1 MEGGSHR
8 AALRS
13 VVVPW
18 VRGCSVAARLP
29 RSRRR
34 RRMIPA
40 LLWLLRLLWLLL
52 WLLLLRLRLLRLLLG
67 TRQVRKPIASSLHQ
81 PQSSL
86 EFQGSHFA

>member
-29 RSRRR
+29 RSR
-34 RRMIPA
+34 
-40 LLWLLRLLWLLL
+40 
-52 WLLLLRLRLLRLLLG
+52 
-67 TRQVRKPIASSLHQ
+67 
-81 PQSSL
+81 
-86 EFQGSHFA
+86 

>member
-1 MEGGSHR
+1 
-8 AALRS
+8 
-13 VVVPW
+13 
-18 VRGCSVAARLP
+18 VAARLP

-67 TRQVRKPIASSLHQ
+67 TRQVRKPIASSRLLSGGWLRHRVVVARIRQ
-81 PQSSL
+81 VAGEVAQLARDVDRPD
-86 EFQGSHFA
+86 EV